1 MATITEIAQKANVSI
16 ATVSRVLNYDKSL
29 SISEEKRK
37 LILETA
43 ENLDYQPPKRKK
55 LNLKRPLSIGLIHWY
70 TMQQELDDTYYLSI
84 RLGIERTCYEKQID
98 LVKIFKTNDHFELD
112 NIKSLDGLIAVGKF
126 SEEDVKLFEENSPVV
141 IFVDSS
147 PEETKFDSV
156 IIDFESSM
164 KKAIDYV
171 ISLGHQK
178 IGYIGGREYI
188 GKNMQ
193 ALGERREVVFKEYL
207 TQKGLFNVR
216 NVHVGSFT
224 IESGYALMKQA
235 IEQNDL
241 PTAFI
246 IASDGMAIGLMK
258 AAYEAGIHIPRDL
271 SIIGFND
278 ITQSQYTIPPL
289 STVKVYKEFMGQT
302 SVELLLE
309 RVQGHRTIA
318 KKITIPTEL
327 VIRDSCQSVI
337 QKGEKT

>member
-55 LNLKRPLSIGLIHWY
+55 NNLKRPLSIGLIHWY

-98 LVKIFKTNDHFELD
+98 LVKIFKTNDHYELD
-112 NIKSLDGLIAVGKF
+112 NLKPLDGVIAVGKF
-126 SEEDVKLFEENSPVV
+126 SDEEIKQFEVKFPIV

-147 PEETKFDSV
+147 PEEAKFDSV
-156 IIDFESSM
+156 VIDFESSM
-164 KKAIDYV
+164 IKAIDY
-171 ISLGHQK
+171 ILALGHQS

-188 GKNMQ
+188 GKNLK
-193 ALGERREVVFKEYL
+193 ALGERREIVFKEYL
-207 TQKGLFNVR
+207 TQKGLFNPR

-235 IEQNDL
+235 IEQNHL

-258 AAYEAGIHIPRDL
+258 AAYEAGIRIPKDL

-289 STVKVYKEFMGQT
+289 TTVKVYKEFMGQT

-309 RVQGHRTIA
+309 RVQGQRTIA

-327 VIRDSCQSVI
+327 VIRESCISIHV
-337 QKGEKT
+337 KGE

>member
-1 MATITEIAQKANVSI
+1 MATITEIAKKTNVSI

-55 LNLKRPLSIGLIHWY
+55 QNLKKPLTIGLIHWY

-84 RLGIERTCYEKQID
+84 RLGIERTCYERQID
-98 LVKIFKTNDHFELD
+98 LVKIFKTNDEFEID
-112 NIKSLDGLIAVGKF
+112 HIKPLDGVIAVGKF
-126 SEEDVKLFEENSPVV
+126 SDEDVKLFDEKFPIVV
-141 IFVDSS
+141 FVDSS

-156 IIDFESSM
+156 VIDFESSM
-164 KKAIDYV
+164 VKAIDY
-171 ISLGHQK
+171 ILSLGHK
-178 IGYIGGREYI
+178 RIGYIGGREFI
-188 GKNMQ
+188 GKNMK
-193 ALGERREVVFKEYL
+193 ALGERREIVFREYL
-207 TQKGLFNVR
+207 EQKGLFDER

-224 IESGYALMKQA
+224 IESGYSLMKQA
-235 IEQNDL
+235 IEQNHL

-258 AAYEAGIHIPRDL
+258 AAYEAGIRIPNDL
-271 SIIGFND
+271 SIVGFND

-289 STVKVYKEFMGQT
+289 TTVKVYKEFMGQT
-302 SVELLLE
+302 AVDLLIEKAL
-309 RVQGHRTIA
+309 GSRTIS

-327 VIRDSCQSVI
+327 VIRESCTN
-337 QKGEKT
+337 QK

>member
-55 LNLKRPLSIGLIHWY
+55 NHLKRPLSIGLIHWY

-98 LVKIFKTNDHFELD
+98 LVKIFKTNDHYELD
-112 NIKSLDGLIAVGKF
+112 NLKALDGVIAVGKF
-126 SEEDVKLFEENSPVV
+126 SDEEIKQFEEKFPVV

-147 PEETKFDSV
+147 PEEAKFDSV
-156 IIDFESSM
+156 VIDFESSM
-164 KKAIDYV
+164 IKAIDY
-171 ISLGHQK
+171 ILSLGHQR

-188 GKNMQ
+188 GKNLK
-193 ALGERREVVFKEYL
+193 ALGERREIVFKEYL
-207 TQKGLFNVR
+207 TKKGLFDSR

-235 IEQNDL
+235 IEQNHL

-258 AAYEAGIHIPRDL
+258 AAYEAGIRIPKDL

-289 STVKVYKEFMGQT
+289 TTVKVYKEFMGKT

-309 RVQGHRTIA
+309 RVQGQRTIA

-327 VIRDSCQSVI
+327 VIRESCIHLNV
-337 QKGEKT
+337 KGE